1 MELLQKTWVR
11 IIVSLLA
18 GGAAVEILHLMTAA
32 DINDR
37 TNDKTSVFFWPV
49 AITVFLILSYIAKPR
64 KYK

>member
-37 TNDKTSVFFWPV
+37 TNEKTSGFFWPV
-49 AITVFLILSYIAKPR
+49 AIIAFLILSYITKPGR
-64 KYK
+64 YK